1 MKRLAFAE
9 KFETNFR
16 ANNGVV
22 ESSSGAVKQCSSEAF
37 ELNDLTVL
45 VRPLAFRHGVQYRLS
60 WYQLVPGQLSN
71 GN

>member
-45 VRPLAFRHGVQYRLS
+45 VRPLGFRDGV
-60 WYQLVPGQLSN
+60 
-71 GN
+71 